1 MELYATIFDQMP
13 IDRSNCGLLM
23 DSDKRSRQSLAQMK
37 TNWAFGLVMA
47 QTRPELKRSPHSP
60 RPIRNVGGIRFEP
73 FGRRRR
79 RTGDPLWG
87 PWRTVVE
94 AESGRGRGVA
104 ETSPRNTNNLLIRRK
119 HPAMFENKM
128 NILNPLLLLRRKNLS
143 ESPSPLIFWKRSV
156 LFSDFSSFFLHEY
169 C

>member
-13 IDRSNCGLLM
+13 IGRSNCGLLM
-23 DSDKRSRQSLAQMK
+23 DSDNRSQQSLAQMK

-60 RPIRNVGGIRFEP
+60 RPILNVGEFVSNLLEEEEEEE
-73 FGRRRR
+73 
-79 RTGDPLWG
+79 LVLCW